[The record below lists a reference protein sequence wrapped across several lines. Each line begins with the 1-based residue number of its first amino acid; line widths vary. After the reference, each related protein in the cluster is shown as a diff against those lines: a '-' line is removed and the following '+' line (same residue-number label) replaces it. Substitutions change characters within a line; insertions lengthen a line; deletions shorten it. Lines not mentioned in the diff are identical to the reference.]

1 MNQNALK
8 NSKSLYPLLPWIKR
22 GIFSFLL
29 GSIILAVIATLQ
41 RTLFKIPIEP
51 KWYLIPITVGGTA
64 GLLTGLLLKR
74 IQIYAQKLKFSEL
87 RFQDLFEKAPIAY
100 QSMDPNGVIVD
111 VNHTWL
117 DSFEYTRYDVIGRH
131 FSDFLPSKSIKLLEQ
146 HVQNL
151 KNNIDNITTELEI
164 RSNNG
169 NILIIELESRPSTNN
184 LGELDQIHSVIRDI
198 TETKKQETALR
209 ESEKLYRSL
218 IENASDAI
226 LIMQGNQFIDCNQ
239 KTLELFDCTRDQILD
254 AHPWDLSP
262 DNQPN
267 GDKSKEKSIENV
279 TKALAGVPQYFEWLH
294 VTFGGKAFFAEV
306 SLNSITISDKKLLL
320 AIVRDVSERKR
331 ITASLETINKT
342 LLNSSSDFKANINNL
357 TELCGNILGAACCIY
372 SRINKD
378 QLEIIGSWNLPKT
391 IPLKFRL
398 EGSICSQVANSN
410 KDWLFIPE
418 IDPQNYIENTIIHQ
432 LSIKSYFGHII
443 KQGGE
448 KVGILCVFHNK
459 PYEPNDYDKNML
471 GIISSGLNVE
481 ESRHFAQQHMRESE
495 EKFRAIFNGVSDA
508 VFIHDI
514 DTAEIL
520 TVNDTMCKMYGFEQD
535 EIKNITLK
543 DISSGVPPY
552 TLEEAGILLKK
563 ALSEEVSVFEWQ
575 AKHKSGKI
583 FWIEVNM
590 KKVHIAGIDRIVVVA
605 RDITERKISE
615 KALLES
621 ENKYRSLLNQLP
633 VGIYRRQFQEDGR
646 MILAN
651 PAVYK
656 MFGYDTFEEFA
667 RNPLP
672 NFYLD
677 PSKFKEF
684 NKLLI
689 EQGKVDNFD
698 LPLKKKDGTPLYC
711 KIWATLVKGPTI
723 NYVDGILVDISAQK
737 KALEENTRLAR
748 AIEQASEVVIIT
760 DIEGTMQ
767 YVNPAFEKTSGFS
780 RKEAIGQNPRILK
793 SGEHEPEYYEAL
805 WNTILSGKIWKSQVI
820 NKKKDGTLYTEE
832 VEISPIRDEDGNI
845 TNFVSVNHDITREL
859 ELEGQIRQSQK
870 MEAIG
875 QLAGGVAHD
884 FNNMLQVIAGY
895 TELTQDILGE
905 GNPARKTLDHVAKA
919 SERATALVR
928 QLLAFS
934 RRETLQLKQI
944 DLNDLTSGL
953 LKMIRRIIGEH
964 IELSFHPGADLQI
977 LQADP
982 GQVEQILLN
991 LCVNARDAMPEGGKL
1006 SIETENMQLSKEYC
1020 QIHAEAQ
1027 EGNYVA
1033 INVSDTGKGIPKDI
1047 RDRIFEPFFTTKAV
1061 GEGTGLGLSTV
1072 YAITKRHG
1080 GFINLYS
1087 EEGMGTVFKIY
1098 LPANKDQN
1106 STIEAEKQR
1115 QYKELKGAGET
1126 ILLAEDDEQV
1136 RELAELIL
1144 EQAGYNIITA
1154 VDGENAIEKFS
1165 KYNKDLDLV
1174 ILDVVMPKK
1183 SGRMVHDHIR
1193 KTHPDLP
1200 IVFASGYSHD
1210 MLDTGHLPEEGYR
1223 LVRKPFD
1230 QSGLLIAIQEAM
1242 SKEK

>member
-1 MNQNALK
+1 MNQHALK
-8 NSKSLYPLLPWIKR
+8 SPKSSHPLLPWIKR
-22 GIFSFLL
+22 GIFSFLI
-29 GSIILAVIATLQ
+29 GSTTLATVATIQ
-41 RTLFKIPIEP
+41 RTIFSIPIEP
-51 KWYLIPITVGGTA
+51 KWYLIPITVGGII
-64 GLLTGLLLKR
+64 GLITGLLLKR
-74 IQIYAQKLKFSEL
+74 LNIYAQKLVYSEL

-100 QSMDPNGVIVD
+100 QSMDSTGVLID
-111 VNHTWL
+111 INQTWL

-131 FSDFLPSKSIKLLEQ
+131 FSDLLTSRSIKLLEQ
-146 HVQNL
+146 HIQNL

-164 RSNNG
+164 RSNNS

-198 TETKKQETALR
+198 TETK
-209 ESEKLYRSL
+209 
-218 IENASDAI
+218 N
-226 LIMQGNQFIDCNQ
+226 
-239 KTLELFDCTRDQILD
+239 
-254 AHPWDLSP
+254 
-262 DNQPN
+262 
-267 GDKSKEKSIENV
+267 
-279 TKALAGVPQYFEWLH
+279 
-294 VTFGGKAFFAEV
+294 
-306 SLNSITISDKKLLL
+306 
-320 AIVRDVSERKR
+320 
-331 ITASLETINKT
+331 
-342 LLNSSSDFKANINNL
+342 
-357 TELCGNILGAACCIY
+357 
-372 SRINKD
+372 
-378 QLEIIGSWNLPKT
+378 
-391 IPLKFRL
+391 
-398 EGSICSQVANSN
+398 
-410 KDWLFIPE
+410 
-418 IDPQNYIENTIIHQ
+418 
-432 LSIKSYFGHII
+432 
-443 KQGGE
+443 
-448 KVGILCVFHNK
+448 
-459 PYEPNDYDKNML
+459 
-471 GIISSGLNVE
+471 
-481 ESRHFAQQHMRESE
+481 
-495 EKFRAIFNGVSDA
+495 
-508 VFIHDI
+508 
-514 DTAEIL
+514 
-520 TVNDTMCKMYGFEQD
+520 
-535 EIKNITLK
+535 
-543 DISSGVPPY
+543 
-552 TLEEAGILLKK
+552 
-563 ALSEEVSVFEWQ
+563 
-575 AKHKSGKI
+575 
-583 FWIEVNM
+583 
-590 KKVHIAGIDRIVVVA
+590 
-605 RDITERKISE
+605 SE
-615 KALLES
+615 KALIES
-621 ENKYRSLLNQLP
+621 ENKYRTLLNQLP
-633 VGIYRRQFQEDGR
+633 VGIYRRHYQENGK

-651 PAVYK
+651 PAAFK
-656 MFGYDTFEEFA
+656 MFGFSSFEEFSK
-667 RNPLP
+667 NPLS

-677 PSKFKEF
+677 AFKFKEF
-684 NKLLI
+684 NKLLL
-689 EQGKVDNFD
+689 ENSKVDNFD
-698 LPLKKKDGTPLYC
+698 LALKKKDGTPLYC
-711 KIWATLVKGPTI
+711 KIWATLVKGPTM

-767 YVNPAFEKTSGFS
+767 YVNPAFERLSGYS
-780 RKEAIGQNPRILK
+780 RKEAIGENPRILK
-793 SGEHEPEYYEAL
+793 SGEHDPEYYKAL
-805 WNTILSGKIWKSQVI
+805 WKTILSGKIWKSQVI

-895 TELTQDILGE
+895 TEMTQDILGE
-905 GNPARKTLDHVAKA
+905 DNPARKTLDHVAKA

-964 IELSFHPGADLQI
+964 IDLSFHPGADLQI

-982 GQVEQILLN
+982 GQVEQIILN
-991 LCVNARDAMPEGGKL
+991 LCVNARDAMPDGGKL
-1006 SIETENMQLSKEYC
+1006 TIETENILLSKEYC

-1033 INVSDTGKGIPKDI
+1033 INVSDTGKGIPKEI
-1047 RDRIFEPFFTTKAV
+1047 KDRIFEPFFTTKAV

-1098 LPANKDQN
+1098 LPANSDQT
-1106 STIEAEKQR
+1106 STIEAEKQK
-1115 QYKELKGAGET
+1115 QYKELKGTGET

-1154 VDGENAIEKFS
+1154 IDGENAIEKFE
-1165 KYNKDLDLV
+1165 KHVKAIDLV
-1174 ILDVVMPKK
+1174 LLDVVMPKK

-1193 KTHPDLP
+1193 INHPHLP

-1230 QSGLLIAIQEAM
+1230 QSGLLTAIQEAM
-1242 SKEK
+1242 SKGK